1 VATDRKN
8 SSVEIVDRRLAK
20 ALAHPMRIQ
29 ILAILSHRSISPV
42 EFSRETGESLSDAS
56 YHFRKLE
63 ELECAEIVRTVP
75 VRGSTQHFYRGTK
88 RPLLVEGDWKQLPPA
103 IRGGVTG
110 TVLRT
115 FVDRAS
121 HAIEAGTFDAR
132 DDSHFSWTPVTL
144 DEEGWLEL
152 GELLEATLEKATE
165 VEVRA
170 AQRLAKDGAE
180 PINATFALASFE
192 SPTP

>member
-1 VATDRKN
+1 VATRGKKG
-8 SSVEIVDRRLAK
+8 SAEIVDQRLAK
-20 ALAHPMRIQ
+20 ALAHPMRVE
-29 ILAILSHRSISPV
+29 ILAMLSHRSISPV

-110 TVLRT
+110 TVLQT

-121 HAIEAGTFDAR
+121 EAITTGTFDSR
-132 DDSHFSWTPVTL
+132 DDSHLSWTPVAL
-144 DEEGWLEL
+144 DEEGWSEL
-152 GELLEATLEKATE
+152 AQLLESTLASATE
-165 VEVRA
+165 VEVKA
-170 AQRLAKDGAE
+170 AQRLAKGGGE

-192 SPTP
+192 SP

>member
-1 VATDRKN
+1 VATSGKKG
-8 SSVEIVDRRLAK
+8 SAEIVDRRLAK
-20 ALAHPMRIQ
+20 ALAHPMRVQ
-29 ILAILSHRSISPV
+29 ILAVLSHRSISPV

-88 RPLLVEGDWKQLPPA
+88 RPLLVEGDWKRLPPA

-110 TVLRT
+110 AVLQT

-121 HAIEAGTFDAR
+121 EAITSGTFDSR
-132 DDSHFSWTPVTL
+132 DDSHFSWTPATL
-144 DEEGWLEL
+144 DEEGWSEL
-152 GELLEATLEKATE
+152 AKLMESTLEAATE
-165 VEVRA
+165 IEVRA
-170 AQRLAKDGAE
+170 AQRLAEGGTE
-180 PINATFALASFE
+180 PVNVTFALASFE
-192 SPTP
+192 SPVP

>member
-1 VATDRKN
+1 MATRGKKG
-8 SSVEIVDRRLAK
+8 SAEIVDQRLAK
-20 ALAHPMRIQ
+20 ALAHPMRVE
-29 ILAILSHRSISPV
+29 ILAMLSHRSISPV

-103 IRGGVTG
+103 IRSGVTG
-110 TVLRT
+110 TVLQT
-115 FVDRAS
+115 FVDRAAE
-121 HAIEAGTFDAR
+121 AITTGTFDSR
-132 DDSHFSWTPVTL
+132 DDSHLSWTPVAL
-144 DEEGWLEL
+144 DEEGWSEL
-152 GELLEATLEKATE
+152 AQLLESTLASATE
-165 VEVRA
+165 VEVKA
-170 AQRLAKDGAE
+170 AQRLAKGGGE

-192 SPTP
+192 SP

>member
-1 VATDRKN
+1 MATRGKKG
-8 SSVEIVDRRLAK
+8 SAEIVDQRLAK
-20 ALAHPMRIQ
+20 ALAHPMRVE
-29 ILAILSHRSISPV
+29 ILAMLSHRSISPV

-110 TVLRT
+110 TVLQT

-121 HAIEAGTFDAR
+121 EAITTGTFDSR
-132 DDSHFSWTPVTL
+132 DDSHLSWTPVAL
-144 DEEGWLEL
+144 DEEGWSEL
-152 GELLEATLEKATE
+152 AQLLESTLASATE
-165 VEVRA
+165 VEVKA
-170 AQRLAKDGAE
+170 AQRLAKGGGE

-192 SPTP
+192 SP